1 MKKPISLILTFSLL
15 SYLTGCYS
23 MNQVTEDEFKTDSK
37 GKEIRVLTNDIEL
50 YQFADDFKIESD
62 TLIGSGVRI
71 VGEKE
76 TPYTGK
82 IPLNKISSFE
92 IKRVDGS
99 KTAMLILSIAYTV
112 AGMALIK
119 AIGNGY
125 SGSGN

>member
-1 MKKPISLILTFSLL
+1 MKKPISLILIFSLL
-15 SYLTGCYS
+15 LYLAGCYS
-23 MNQVTEDEFKTDSK
+23 MNQVTEDEFKTDSE

-50 YQFADDFKIESD
+50 YQFKDDFKIESD

-92 IKRVDGS
+92 IKQVDGS
-99 KTAMLILSIAYTV
+99 KTVMLILNISYTV
-112 AGMALIK
+112 AVIALL
-119 AIGNGY
+119 AAMDGGY
-125 SGSGN
+125 GGSGN